1 MDVVAKMF
9 NDLESSDLKEVEENK
24 TKLIESFSQSKLPG
38 HFIYNT
44 VASIAWNYHGKDCSP
59 GTKTFF
65 SPHAHIHT
73 PFTSKNWNQLSNDLT
88 SLFAFFLPAFLSRL
102 FFTQFPGHLS
112 CLLTFLYHFV
122 FLNSILSFFLLNVHN
137 AHNDIV

>member
-65 SPHAHIHT
+65 SPHALIHT

-102 FFTQFPGHLS
+102 FYRISWPFVLFANISLSLCFSQFNPIFFFTKCSQRS
-112 CLLTFLYHFV
+112 Q
-122 FLNSILSFFLLNVHN
+122 
-137 AHNDIV
+137 